1 MPIVRAVAKVMLPFI
16 LLFALYVQAHGD
28 FGPGGGFQ
36 AGVVFAAG
44 FVLYGLVWGPRALQ
58 RVARERFLE
67 TGMAVGLL
75 MYGGVGVAAL
85 FMGGTFLDY
94 SAFTPEHPQHGQHWG
109 IFLVELGVGLTV
121 SAVMLVIYFVFT
133 ARPRSRAERNR
144 QAGSIHPPR
153 LTLPEVPE
161 LRASDDEG
169 AP

>member
-1 MPIVRAVAKVMLPFI
+1 MTRVLSAGIALLVLIPFVRYGSPFSFSLLVAAAAAVGTWEFLRLTRFPGNRI
-16 LLFALYVQAHGD
+16 ALGLAS
-28 FGPGGGFQ
+28 
-36 AGVVFAAG
+36 AAG
-44 FVLYGLVWGPRALQ
+44 AAL
-58 RVARERFLE
+58 
-67 TGMAVGLL
+67 
-75 MYGGVGVAAL
+75 AAL